1 MIEEFF
7 NDYTAGEF
15 LNWLS
20 KEYADEYIKENII
33 EDENGDTVL
42 NSIFDIER
50 LKQNF
55 SRRVHRYVVI
65 KRGFR
70 FYIHDERNC
79 ADIMM
84 FRYTEANHDEILE
97 HVNNMCDDLNKGNI
111 NFIGRKYRCD

>member
-1 MIEEFF
+1 MIEDFF
-7 NDYTAGEF
+7 NDYTAAEF

-20 KEYADEYIKENII
+20 KEYADEYIKENIE
-33 EDENGDTVL
+33 EDGEETVI

-65 KRGFR
+65 KRGLR

-79 ADIMM
+79 TDIMM
-84 FRYTEANHDEILE
+84 FRYTDSNYNEILE
-97 HVNNMCDDLNKGNI
+97 HVNSVCDDLNQGNI